1 MKSTIEKLSS
11 NKVKLHFVVEPELF
25 ETGMQAAYKK
35 NVGKINVPG
44 FRRGKAPRKVV
55 EMMYGENIFYEDA
68 IDEIFPKVYS
78 EAVKEHDI
86 TPVDR
91 PEFNLEQIGSGK
103 ELIFDIEVF
112 VKPDVE
118 LGQYKGVEAVKHT
131 TVVTDD
137 DVNAEIERARERVSR
152 YVDVTDRPVKMDDQ
166 VTLNYA
172 GFCEGEQFEGGTA
185 EGHKLVIGSGSFI
198 PGFED
203 QLVGA
208 EIGKEVEVNVTFPEE
223 YHAENLKGKP
233 ATFKC
238 TVTAIQEKD
247 VPALDDEFAKDVSEY
262 DTLDAYKAATKE
274 DLQKKA
280 DERDDAE
287 FENAVLDAV
296 CENAKVD
303 IPEAMIEDRI
313 DERIREISM
322 NMRYQGIDM
331 QTYFKYTGTTEEN
344 LREQLKDQAKH
355 DVLVR
360 LVLEAVRDAEK
371 VEADEASVNEE
382 IDKYA
387 SQASG
392 DAEKFKASLTDDD
405 RKYFE
410 EAVRMRKTVELLK
423 DSAVAKA
430 E

>member
-208 EIGKEVEVNVTFPEE
+208 EIGKEVDVNVTFPEE

-331 QTYFKYTGTTEEN
+331 QTYFKYTGTTEES

>member
-296 CENAKVD
+296 CANAKVD
-303 IPEAMIEDRI
+303 IPDAMIEDRI

>member
-78 EAVKEHDI
+78 EAVKEHNV

-118 LGQYKGVEAVKHT
+118 LGQYKGVEVVRHT
-131 TVVTDD
+131 TEVTDD

-185 EGHKLVIGSGSFI
+185 EGYKLVIGSGSFI

-280 DERDDAE
+280 AERDDAE

-296 CENAKVD
+296 CANAKVD

-423 DSAVAKA
+423 DSAAAKA

>member
-55 EMMYGENIFYEDA
+55 ETMYGENIFYEDA

-208 EIGKEVEVNVTFPEE
+208 EIGKEVDVNVTFPED